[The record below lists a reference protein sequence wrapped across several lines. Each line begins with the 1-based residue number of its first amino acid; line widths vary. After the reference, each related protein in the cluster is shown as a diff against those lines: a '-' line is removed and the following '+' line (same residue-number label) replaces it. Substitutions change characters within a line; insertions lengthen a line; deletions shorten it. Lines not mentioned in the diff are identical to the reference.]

1 MAAAAVAVETLTV
14 ALQGREERL
23 TVLSF
28 VDRRT
33 RPNRRKQWL
42 LIRSLE
48 RLLFGVGEGDRST
61 GAFAAHLGKCSM
73 ADAPL
78 CCEKARVAD
87 TTITQQELDAG
98 QQTSPPF
105 RLASVTASPLR
116 RVNQSIYLLT
126 TGAREASFRNIKTIA
141 ECLADEVMNAAK
153 ARRASSCPGD
163 ALVGRPLQGF
173 EGEGRRWC
181 SWELSCWSCC

>member
-14 ALQGREERL
+14 ALQGREEKL

-28 VDRRT
+28 MDRRT

-42 LIRSLE
+42 LIRGLE

-78 CCEKARVAD
+78 CCEKARVD
-87 TTITQQELDAG
+87 DNTITQQELDAG
-98 QQTSPPF
+98 QQTSPPPPPCLTD
-105 RLASVTASPLR
+105 RLAPAPREQSSVRCGLL
-116 RVNQSIYLLT
+116 SI
-126 TGAREASFRNIKTIA
+126 
-141 ECLADEVMNAAK
+141 
-153 ARRASSCPGD
+153 RRAATVFARS
-163 ALVGRPLQGF
+163 
-173 EGEGRRWC
+173 
-181 SWELSCWSCC
+181 LSAR

>member
-14 ALQGREERL
+14 ALQGREEKL

-28 VDRRT
+28 MDRRT

-42 LIRSLE
+42 LIRGLE

-78 CCEKARVAD
+78 CCEKARVD
-87 TTITQQELDAG
+87 DNTITQQEFDAG
-98 QQTSPPF
+98 QQTSPPPL
-105 RLASVTASPLR
+105 RLAHLTDHLALAPLEQSSMRCGLLSTRRVATAS
-116 RVNQSIYLLT
+116 
-126 TGAREASFRNIKTIA
+126 ARFLS
-141 ECLADEVMNAAK
+141 
-153 ARRASSCPGD
+153 AR
-163 ALVGRPLQGF
+163 
-173 EGEGRRWC
+173 
-181 SWELSCWSCC
+181 

>member
-14 ALQGREERL
+14 ALQGREEKL

-28 VDRRT
+28 MDRRT

-42 LIRSLE
+42 LIRGLE

-98 QQTSPPF
+98 EQTSPPPPPCLTD
-105 RLASVTASPLR
+105 RLASAP
-116 RVNQSIYLLT
+116 
-126 TGAREASFRNIKTIA
+126 RE
-141 ECLADEVMNAAK
+141 
-153 ARRASSCPGD
+153 
-163 ALVGRPLQGF
+163 
-173 EGEGRRWC
+173 
-181 SWELSCWSCC
+181 